1 MVLEK
6 LAAAELKVAEYR
18 NHVQSV
24 KQELKVAHKVMFL
37 SSLVSRCLT
46 ITLSCDQWWPASENA
61 FCQPWLQVLISE
73 VGEEVNIQQLLSSP
87 GSFRG
92 RSQQILALKTR
103 ASVMIFYLTLLKSG
117 LTFLN
122 DTSIGGKNERS
133 SPHIEIPLVCYWHRW
148 RLCSQ
153 FVTHIIAVDV
163 HGWKESHPVNVYR
176 SHPIQEKKKLSKIF
190 TCFLT
195 TCVVSSNKDDPC
207 FFSTQNNPLSRKHAQ
222 NHSVWNKD
230 NTLYWNQH
238 ILLYYVRTH

>member
-37 SSLVSRCLT
+37 SSLVSCCLT
-46 ITLSCDQWWPASENA
+46 ITLSNDQWWPASENT

-103 ASVMIFYLTLLKSG
+103 ASVMIFYMTLLKSG

-122 DTSIGGKNERS
+122 DTSTGGKNDCR
-133 SPHIEIPLVCYWHRW
+133 SPHIEIPL
-148 RLCSQ
+148 RLLLTSMKALFAICNP
-153 FVTHIIAVDV
+153 HNRC
-163 HGWKESHPVNVYR
+163 GR
-176 SHPIQEKKKLSKIF
+176 SWMERI
-190 TCFLT
+190 
-195 TCVVSSNKDDPC
+195 SSSEC
-207 FFSTQNNPLSRKHAQ
+207 LQ
-222 NHSVWNKD
+222 
-230 NTLYWNQH
+230 
-238 ILLYYVRTH
+238 